1 MYGLIL
7 TTAEHAAEAKEA
19 INGDYVFAKKVS
31 VYAMNSA
38 VAGSEMLRMKDF
50 VMFES
55 TNDLFSSKLV
65 NVLAENYSGIRQIIV
80 LAKHSE
86 RRCTIMFRTE
96 VKSIFN
102 AATLTGKM
110 SLCDFLNE
118 VYELE
123 DEKKSDAGLRRVKRF
138 FAKIGIF
145 GNLEG
150 HSFLLSAVQKCVE
163 NPKMLHKMNKSL
175 YPAIAA
181 EFNTNEKSVEKNIRT
196 AISVAFN
203 RGKIDKTANARYG
216 TNFGRYEKPTN
227 GEFISL
233 LAMIY
238 EGEED

>member
-38 VAGSEMLRMKDF
+38 VAGSEMLRTKDF

-80 LAKHSE
+80 LTKRSE
-86 RRCTIMFRTE
+86 RRFTIMFRIE

-123 DEKKSDAGLRRVKRF
+123 DEKKSDAGLRRVKKF
-138 FAKIGIF
+138 FAKIGILDSLKSR
-145 GNLEG
+145 GLP
-150 HSFLLSAVQKCVE
+150 LSAAKRLPTE
-163 NPKMLHKMNKSL
+163 NS
-175 YPAIAA
+175 
-181 EFNTNEKSVEKNIRT
+181 
-196 AISVAFN
+196 
-203 RGKIDKTANARYG
+203 
-216 TNFGRYEKPTN
+216 
-227 GEFISL
+227 
-233 LAMIY
+233 
-238 EGEED
+238 